1 MDRDEPAGAGTEPL
15 TLDSALGLLSAD
27 EEREENRGTP
37 TDDANAHQTSDGSE
51 AEEALQPADVE
62 APASW
67 KTEERDLFHTLPR
80 PVQARIAAR
89 ERERE
94 RTVNEALRAA
104 ATHRKA
110 AESERRAQETERFA
124 YQQQLGGLVQGM
136 QQQLVAEFGDLRTPA
151 DLVALAQ
158 KDPARYAVLRAR
170 QDALQQAHVQHQQ
183 IQAQMAEQQHAQLE
197 TYAQG
202 EKAALIEKRPD
213 LKNKATRERFARE
226 LKDYAV
232 SVGYAPAQFDS
243 NLSHVNLLVLEKAML
258 YDRARKARADAE
270 VRPVPRVQTPGT
282 AVSKGDRA
290 HESRASKLKKLE
302 RSGRIEDAIGLL
314 RH

>member
-1 MDRDEPAGAGTEPL
+1 M
-15 TLDSALGLLSAD
+15 GLLSAD
-27 EEREENRGTP
+27 EEKDRN
-37 TDDANAHQTSDGSE
+37 DDMPPGNGGAGNAPQEPEIPDDEPGE
-51 AEEALQPADVE
+51 ID

-67 KTEERDLFHTLPR
+67 KTEDRELFRSLP
-80 PVQARIAAR
+80 PALQNRIAER

-94 RTVNEALRAA
+94 QAVNEALRQAA
-104 ATHRKA
+104 KHRKA
-110 AESERRAQETERFA
+110 AESRRRAQEAERLA
-124 YQQQLGGLVQGM
+124 YEQQLGAIVQGM
-136 QQQLVAEFGDLRTPA
+136 QQQLGADFADVRTPA

-170 QDALQQAHVQHQQ
+170 QDALQQAQMQHQQ
-183 IQAQMAEQQHAQLE
+183 IQAQMAEQQYAQLE
-197 TYAQG
+197 AYAQR

-213 LKNKATRERFARE
+213 LKDKAKRTRFARE

-232 SVGYAPAQFDS
+232 SVGYTPEQFDG

-258 YDRARKARADAE
+258 YDRARKARAEAE

-282 AVSKGDRA
+282 SVTRSERA
-290 HESRASKLKKLE
+290 NDSRASKLKKLE
-302 RSGRIEDAIGLL
+302 RTGRIEDAIGLL

>member
-1 MDRDEPAGAGTEPL
+1 M
-15 TLDSALGLLSAD
+15 GLLSAD
-27 EEREENRGTP
+27 EERDDTDGTLAGEA
-37 TDDANAHQTSDGSE
+37 DAGDAARETRAEDNQPSE
-51 AEEALQPADVE
+51 ID

-67 KTEERDLFHTLPR
+67 KTEDRELFRNLP
-80 PVQARIAAR
+80 PALQTRIAAR

-94 RTVNEALRAA
+94 RAVNEALREAA
-104 ATHRKA
+104 SHRKA
-110 AESERRAQETERFA
+110 AENGRRAQQTERMA
-124 YQQQLGGLVQGM
+124 YEQHLGALVNGM
-136 QQQLVAEFGDLRTPA
+136 QQQLAADFADLRSPA

-170 QDALQQAHVQHQQ
+170 QDALQQAQMQHQQ
-183 IQAQMAEQQHAQLE
+183 IEAQMAEQQNAQLQS
-197 TYAQG
+197 YAQR

-213 LKNKATRERFARE
+213 LKDRAKRGRFARE

-232 SVGYAPAQFDS
+232 SLGYTPEQFDG
-243 NLSHVNLLVLEKAML
+243 NLSHVNILVLEKAML

-270 VRPVPRVQTPGT
+270 VRPVPRVQAPGT
-282 AVSKGDRA
+282 AATRSERGSD
-290 HESRASKLKKLE
+290 SRTGKLKKLE

>member
-1 MDRDEPAGAGTEPL
+1 MFG
-15 TLDSALGLLSAD
+15 
-27 EEREENRGTP
+27 
-37 TDDANAHQTSDGSE
+37 
-51 AEEALQPADVE
+51 
-62 APASW
+62 
-67 KTEERDLFHTLPR
+67 TLP
-80 PVQARIAAR
+80 PPLQARIAAR

-94 RTVNEALRAA
+94 RAVNEALRAA
-104 ATHRKA
+104 ATHRRSA
-110 AESERRAQETERFA
+110 DSGRRAQEAERLA
-124 YQQQLGGLVQGM
+124 YERQLGGLVYGM
-136 QQQLVAEFGDLRTPA
+136 QQQLAAEFGDVRSPA

-170 QDALQQAHVQHQQ
+170 QDAVQQAQMQHQQ
-183 IQAQMAEQQHAQLE
+183 IQAQMAEQQNAQLH

-213 LKNKATRERFARE
+213 LKDKTTRERFARA

-270 VRPVPRVQTPGT
+270 VKPVPRVQTPGT
-282 AVSKGDRA
+282 AVTRSDRA
-290 HESRASKLKKLE
+290 NESRTSKLKKLE
-302 RSGRIEDAIGLL
+302 RSGRIEDAVGLL
-314 RH
+314 RQ